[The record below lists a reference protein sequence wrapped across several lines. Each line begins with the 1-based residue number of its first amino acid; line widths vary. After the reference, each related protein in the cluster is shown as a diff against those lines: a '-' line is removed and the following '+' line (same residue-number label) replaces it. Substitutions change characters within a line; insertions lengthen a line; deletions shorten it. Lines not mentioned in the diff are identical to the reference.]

1 MSIISSVQKIQLIYE
16 TNPSKAKF
24 LLMFVGSAICFGI
37 LLMTNGRSAIPF
49 WQSGLTW
56 VLLSISFVLVVSL
69 FLGLVMFRSKSQV
82 GDPPSINSK
91 AD

>member
-24 LLMFVGSAICFGI
+24 LLMFVG
-37 LLMTNGRSAIPF
+37 SAIPF